1 MITRVGLSRASRP
14 GEIRALGYAVLDG
27 AWMVNGLRVL
37 ERPGGGLPSVRMPQ
51 QRTANGLKEVV
62 RPLTPKD
69 RAAITTAV
77 LAAYAQLRANPN
89 LLSTVYAPTL
99 KEAP

>member
-14 GEIRALGYAVLDG
+14 GEVRALGYAVLD
-27 AWMVNGLRVL
+27 ASWMVNGLRVL
-37 ERPGGGLPSVRMPQ
+37 ERPGGSLMVQMPQ

-89 LLSTVYAPTL
+89 LLSTVYVPTL
-99 KEAP
+99 KEGT